1 MGRDIEPVI
10 RRFLSNMPQRFEVA
24 KNDVRLHGALVEID
38 EATGK
43 ASKIQRVAQ
52 AIWALEGSGVTVGQA
67 KR

>member
-1 MGRDIEPVI
+1 MHTARIPIYGLTPFPDIEPVI

-43 ASKIQRVAQ
+43 ASKIQRVAK
-52 AIWALEGSGVTVGQA
+52 AI
-67 KR
+67 

>member
-1 MGRDIEPVI
+1 MLGRDIEPVI

-43 ASKIQRVAQ
+43 ASKIQRVAE
-52 AIWALEGSGVTVGQA
+52 AI
-67 KR
+67 